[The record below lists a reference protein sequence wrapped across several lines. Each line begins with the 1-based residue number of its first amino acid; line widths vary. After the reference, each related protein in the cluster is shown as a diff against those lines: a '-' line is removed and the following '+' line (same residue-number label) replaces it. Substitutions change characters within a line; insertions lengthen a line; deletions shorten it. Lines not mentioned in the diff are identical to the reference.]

1 MKNILLPTDYSTNAW
16 NAIFTATKLYAP
28 LECRFYLLHTF
39 APKSRNVLGFKGS
52 LRAGSRYAL
61 PAGESEGELH
71 KIKAYLLKH
80 HNNKKHIFETLS
92 LVGGLVDN
100 IQTLIPQY
108 DIDLIVMGTHG
119 ATGSQN
125 VFVGS
130 NALKVIRGI
139 DNCATLLVPDPF
151 NFQTLKSIAFPTEF
165 AHFEFKKVLFPFL
178 DLLELWKP
186 EVHILHVAQEFQ
198 LLEQQ
203 KTNRRILMERLKGF
217 KMVFH
222 EVPLSSNVTDAILKF
237 TLGLKVDLV
246 VLTKHSQG
254 FFEGLTREP
263 VVKRVGVRTEIP
275 LLVLPDFGGH

>member
-1 MKNILLPTDYSTNAW
+1 
-16 NAIFTATKLYAP
+16 
-28 LECRFYLLHTF
+28 
-39 APKSRNVLGFKGS
+39 
-52 LRAGSRYAL
+52 
-61 PAGESEGELH
+61 
-71 KIKAYLLKH
+71 
-80 HNNKKHIFETLS
+80 
-92 LVGGLVDN
+92 
-100 IQTLIPQY
+100 
-108 DIDLIVMGTHG
+108 
-119 ATGSQN
+119 
-125 VFVGS
+125 
-130 NALKVIRGI
+130 
-139 DNCATLLVPDPF
+139 
-151 NFQTLKSIAFPTEF
+151 FQTLKSIAFPTEF

-263 VVKRVGVRTEIP
+263 VVKRVGVRTEIA
-275 LLVLPDFGGH
+275 LLVLPDLGGHCWKLDKGGGAGKTCLEKRVGPVGYFN